1 MRILVLHGPNLNLL
15 GEREEMHYG
24 SMSLSEINAQ
34 LSVCAKEH
42 GADVSTFQSNSE
54 GALVDHIQGA
64 RASGVDA
71 IVINAAAYT
80 HTSIAIRDALLAVK
94 IPAVEVHLSNIYR
107 RETFRHR
114 SLLADVVV
122 AQVSGFGPQ
131 SYILGMAGII
141 KHIEEDPTRK
151 GQSL

>member
-1 MRILVLHGPNLNLL
+1 MQILVLHGPNLNLL
-15 GEREEMHYG
+15 GEREEAHYG
-24 SMSLSEINAQ
+24 SMRLSEINEKI
-34 LSVCAKEH
+34 SVCAKEN
-42 GADVSTFQSNSE
+42 GADVTIFQSNSE
-54 GALVDHIQGA
+54 GLLVDQIQEAGS
-64 RASGVDA
+64 SGIDA

-107 RETFRHR
+107 REKFRHH

-131 SYILGMAGII
+131 SYILGMLGII
-141 KHIEEDPTRK
+141 KHLKI
-151 GQSL
+151 